1 VDAAKVELAG
11 APQYA
16 NLDLPWSIST
26 AAVLNSVL
34 MGGVEV
40 FRNSEL
46 DPEKRLYPGGFF
58 DPLNF
63 ADPANPE
70 RAFQLKTAEI
80 KHGRLAMVAALGE
93 RPREWGAAA
102 GGAAGYVAGLRRPP
116 LRRPRACR
124 VERGALAPH
133 NSDDAEHTSPPPSP
147 PSTPRLRGAGRLPG
161 RGCSGLARQ
170 VRQQLLSGRRPTAA
184 AAAAEVEGRSPV
196 RPAGRR
202 AAQRA
207 RAARLSA

>member
-46 DPEKRLYPGGFF
+46 DPERRLYPGGVF

-93 RPREWGAAA
+93 RASRHG
-102 GGAAGYVAGLRRPP
+102 
-116 LRRPRACR
+116 
-124 VERGALAPH
+124 
-133 NSDDAEHTSPPPSP
+133 S
-147 PSTPRLRGAGRLPG
+147 
-161 RGCSGLARQ
+161 
-170 VRQQLLSGRRPTAA
+170 
-184 AAAAEVEGRSPV
+184 
-196 RPAGRR
+196 
-202 AAQRA
+202 
-207 RAARLSA
+207 